1 MSSFDPDTC
10 QKGIAPQLSN
20 AEKLEYIQEEREF
33 VEDLVEDAADSK
45 WVYQALIG
53 CALTEEKLTSGLS
66 VEMQKNVRTW
76 LEKLRELDPL
86 RNGRWT
92 DLQRTILHE
101 NV

>member
-1 MSSFDPDTC
+1 M
-10 QKGIAPQLSN
+10 
-20 AEKLEYIQEEREF
+20 
-33 VEDLVEDAADSK
+33 EDLVEDAADSK